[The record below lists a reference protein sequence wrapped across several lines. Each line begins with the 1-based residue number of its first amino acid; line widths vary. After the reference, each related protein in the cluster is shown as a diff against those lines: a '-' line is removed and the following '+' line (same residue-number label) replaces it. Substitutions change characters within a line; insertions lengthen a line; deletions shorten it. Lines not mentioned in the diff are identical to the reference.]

1 MLSSGRVL
9 GRVAPALRGVR
20 QVWILLCLLT
30 FLGGPA
36 FAAEKQWFK
45 GDLHCH
51 TLWSDGQSFPDQTV
65 DWYKSRGFNFL
76 ALSDHNVFQQG
87 ERWVT
92 LAPKGAKGRKKGFA
106 SQAAYE
112 LYKQRIGAQAI
123 DEKTSGAAKMVR
135 LKTYKELSK
144 SFNEDGKFL
153 LIPAE
158 EISTHGPEGTDYR
171 VHVNA
176 VNIAKPLPTPVP
188 EPGQPHAG
196 AWIANEAGRM
206 IKEQSQA
213 TGIPMHRQ
221 LNHPFWSHLSVEEIC
236 SVSTLDR
243 MEINNDAS
251 GSSATLVKTEAAWD
265 TVIDYRIKHQ
275 MPLMFVTAVD
285 DAHSHL
291 KDRYTPFGSG
301 HGWVQVHAASLTRE
315 NIIKALNEGDFY
327 ASRGPVISEI
337 RSGKDEMELKIEPE
351 AGLTYKTEFI
361 GMRKGGKPGEIFAS
375 STELNPVYKLTGD
388 EVYLRAKVTSSKAR
402 LNDKGQ
408 PEYLE
413 MAWTQ
418 PYLPGK
424 LQK

>member
-1 MLSSGRVL
+1 MLSSGRML

-20 QVWILLCLLT
+20 QVGVALCLLT
-30 FLGGPA
+30 FLCGAA

-65 DWYKSRGFNFL
+65 DWYKSRGFNFV

-92 LAPKGAKGRKKGFA
+92 VAPKGTKGRKKGVA
-106 SQAAYE
+106 SLAAYE
-112 LYKQRIGAQAI
+112 LYKKRLGPQAI
-123 DEKTSGAAKMVR
+123 DEKTSGGKKMVR
-135 LKTYKELSK
+135 LKTYEELSK
-144 SFNEDGKFL
+144 HFNEDGRFL

-158 EISTHGPEGTDYR
+158 EITTHGPEGTDYR
-171 VHVNA
+171 VHINA
-176 VNIAKPLPTPVP
+176 VNIVKLIPTPVP
-188 EPGQPHAG
+188 EPGQPSPG
-196 AWIANEAGRM
+196 SWIANEAGRM

-213 TGIPMHRQ
+213 HGNPMHGQ
-221 LNHPFWSHLSVEEIC
+221 LNHPLWSHLSVDDIKA
-236 SVSTLDR
+236 VNTLDR
-243 MEINNDAS
+243 MEINNDNS
-251 GSSATLVKTEAAWD
+251 GVSTTLVKTEQAWD
-265 TVIDYRIKHQ
+265 AVIAHRIEHG
-275 MPLMFVTAVD
+275 MPLMLVTAVD

-291 KDRYTPFGSG
+291 NDHYTPFGSG
-301 HGWVQVHAASLTRE
+301 HGWVQVHAESLTRE

-327 ASRGPVISEI
+327 ASRGPVITEI
-337 RSGKDEMELKIEPE
+337 RSGKDEMSLKIQPIE
-351 AGLTYKTEFI
+351 GQTFKTEFI

-375 STELNPVYKLTGD
+375 STDLNPVYKLTGD

-402 LNDKGQ
+402 FNDKGQ
-408 PEYLE
+408 AQYFE